1 MQRVTSMTRALR
13 YTVVSVRDLLIS
25 AGPVAALA
33 IGLLVLAYLWLD
45 PNPPKTVRLATGPAQ
60 SAYDEFG
67 KRYQAE
73 LAKNGIKVV
82 LVPSGGST
90 TNERLL
96 REDKADLG
104 FVQGG
109 TSDASGN
116 GSAPAEGLQSLGSL
130 FLEPVWL
137 FYREEAAKK
146 IPGGAITSL
155 TQLQGLRVNVGSPG
169 SGVPVLMQRLFEAN
183 HIDPASISLQQLR
196 QTPAVTGFLNGE
208 IDAVVFASAPESL
221 MVQMLLQ
228 TPGVKLMDFAQ
239 NEAYSRRFG
248 FLSPVVLP
256 RGIVDLAQDIPPQP
270 VRLDATTTALLTRD
284 QTHPALVELFA
295 QAAQKIHSP
304 AGWFNR
310 ARAFPNTDQTE
321 YPMSREAERVLQGG
335 MPFLQRFLP
344 FWLANLVERMWLA
357 LGIIVAVLL
366 PLSRIVPPLYTFRI
380 RSRVFRWYAQLRA
393 IEERAANEPGSVP
406 ELLHELDAVERRVAR
421 VIVPLSYADELY
433 ALRNNINLVRSRLR
447 AVSQPH
453 PPGPVAAPAAA

>member
-1 MQRVTSMTRALR
+1 MTRAIR

-25 AGPVAALA
+25 AGPVAFLA

-73 LAKNGIKVV
+73 LARYGIKVE
-82 LVPSGGST
+82 LVPSNGSSS
-90 TNERLL
+90 NARLL
-96 REDKADLG
+96 REGKVDLG

-109 TSDASGN
+109 TTSGRTEEE
-116 GSAPAEGLQSLGSL
+116 AAKRVEGLQSLGSL
-130 FLEPVWL
+130 FLEPLWL

-146 IPGGAITSL
+146 KPDGALHTL
-155 TQLQGLRVNVGSPG
+155 GDMVGLRVNAGSRG
-169 SGVPVLMQRLFEAN
+169 SGVPRLMRQLFEAN
-183 HIDPASISLQQLR
+183 RIDPESMTISQQDD
-196 QTPAVTGFLNGE
+196 TPATAAFLDGQL
-208 IDAVVFASAPESL
+208 DVLVFASAPESL

-239 NEAYSRRFG
+239 NEAYSRRFA

-256 RGIVDLAQDIPPQP
+256 RGIVDLAADRPPQD
-270 VRLDATTTALLTRD
+270 VRLVATTTALITRAK
-284 QTHPALVELFA
+284 THPALVELFA
-295 QAAQKIHSP
+295 QAAQRIHSP
-304 AGWFNR
+304 AGWFNQ
-310 ARAFPNTDQTE
+310 ARAYPNVEHSEFPVSQ
-321 YPMSREAERVLQGG
+321 EAERTIKGG
-335 MPFLQRFLP
+335 MPFLQRYLP

-393 IEERAANEPGSVP
+393 IEDRRAAEPEAVP
-406 ELLHELDAVERRVAR
+406 ELVRALDALEHRVSR
-421 VIVPLSYADELY
+421 VNVPLSYADELY
-433 ALRNNINLVRSRLR
+433 ALRNNINLVRSRL
-447 AVSQPH
+447 
-453 PPGPVAAPAAA
+453 AAAA